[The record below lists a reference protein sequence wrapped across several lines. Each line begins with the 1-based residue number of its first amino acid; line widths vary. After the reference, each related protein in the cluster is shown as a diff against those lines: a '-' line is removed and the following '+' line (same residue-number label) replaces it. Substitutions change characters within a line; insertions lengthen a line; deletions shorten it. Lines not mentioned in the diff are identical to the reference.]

1 MNLVSKTAYYCCGV
15 RMQDAESPK
24 PLIGDVYA
32 KLFLGEEGVAYWQ
45 QFKHFKGP
53 NASNTARHYII
64 DNMVKQLLSKGPGYT
79 IILIGAGYDSRAF
92 RLPSG
97 NWVEVDEPSVIEY
110 KNAVLPADICP
121 NTLER
126 ISVNFATQK
135 LADKLA
141 SYAGKEKVI
150 IIIEGVLMY
159 LSGEAKEELLK
170 TVTTLFPKHVLFCDL
185 MKKKFYEK
193 FSHEIHKKLL
203 QFGSSFT
210 DMREDPSK
218 MFLDYGYKNT
228 ESVSTI
234 KTAIDLGLFRVPRFI
249 VNLFIRKHFM
259 GYAVYCFGYGF
270 QAS

>member
-1 MNLVSKTAYYCCGV
+1 MNPVSKTAYYCCGV
-15 RMQDAESPK
+15 RMQDAESSN

-32 KLFLGEEGVAYWQ
+32 KLLLGEEGLAYWQ

-53 NASNTARHYII
+53 NASNAARHYII
-64 DNMVKQLLSKGPGYT
+64 DNMVKKLLSKHPGYT
-79 IILIGAGYDSRAF
+79 VILIGAGFDSRAF

-97 NWVEVDEPSVIEY
+97 NWLEVDEPSVIDY
-110 KNAVLPADICP
+110 KNALLPADTCP

-141 SYAGKEKVI
+141 PYADKENAI

-159 LSGEAKEELLK
+159 LSAEAKEELLK
-170 TVTTLFPKHVLFCDL
+170 TLTTLFPKHVLFCDL
-185 MKKKFYEK
+185 MKKKFFEK
-193 FSHEIHKKLL
+193 FGQGIHKKLL
-203 QFGSSFT
+203 QSGSSFT
-210 DMREDPSK
+210 DMREDPAK

-234 KTAIDLGLFRVPRFI
+234 KTAIDLGLFRVRKII

-259 GYAVYCFGYGF
+259 GYAVYCFSYGF
-270 QAS
+270 QVS